1 MDKNRDN
8 DIDLLIQ
15 KMKQDNEK
23 FRRRSGSFKNLSPDE
38 SDEDSIIQSKYKE
51 KEDNMNN
58 KPDQKDQKKLSPK
71 ENKTKKKKIKPD
83 TKKENKCEKRK
94 PDKDPKKAK
103 KDKKDKKD
111 KKTKPEANLLTEKR
125 ISKSPSVSS
134 KHRTQTNPR
143 PKTAIS
149 CSTGPVFFKKS
160 DKLQHFKS
168 WEAIWSTSNFI
179 HTNRPDNREGRK
191 LNLISRFKKKAFE
204 PKKKADP
211 IKLLKN
217 DFIPP
222 NEKRR
227 DDLRFNTRM
236 KMLSF

>member
-23 FRRRSGSFKNLSPDE
+23 FRRRSGSFKNFSADE
-38 SDEDSIIQSKYKE
+38 SDEDSVIQSKYKD
-51 KEDNMNN
+51 KDDNFN
-58 KPDQKDQKKLSPK
+58 DKDKDEERQQKKVSPK
-71 ENKTKKKKIKPD
+71 ESKTKKKKLKAE
-83 TKKENKCEKRK
+83 TKKENKTEKRK
-94 PDKDPKKAK
+94 TEKDQKKEK
-103 KDKKDKKD
+103 KSKKD
-111 KKTKPEANLLTEKR
+111 KKTKPEANLINHKR

-134 KHRTQTNPR
+134 KHRNQNPAR

-179 HTNRPDNREGRK
+179 NTNRPDNREGRK
-191 LNLISRFKKKAFE
+191 LNLISRFKKKPFE

-211 IKLLKN
+211 GKLLKN

-227 DDLRFNTRM
+227 DDIRFNTRM